1 MENSDVKQ
9 ENYQRFVWVIAS
21 VIISTVVGAS
31 ATGVI
36 NMFDRL
42 YEMKSN
48 IQLMETHIE
57 QISHLLTK
65 IADKSCP

>member
-1 MENSDVKQ
+1 MKQ

-57 QISHLLTK
+57 QISHSLTK
-65 IADKSCP
+65 LGDKTCP